1 MTKTGSRIFACLLFP
16 GPGDISRTLPLRFSF
31 TVVLLLSLFLLLD
44 SFKTAQ
50 AQTITSY
57 TFTASPGVFT
67 PISGGS
73 TATMTGNQ
81 DDGVFN
87 NVPIGFTFVYLG
99 NPYTTITPTTNGWAA
114 LGTSV
119 SNSFYTNEIVWS
131 GTRPLLAP
139 FWDDLIMNNSN
150 NFTYVT
156 TGNAG
161 ERVFTAQWLNMG
173 FYNTSYSSMISFQVK
188 LYEADGRIEFVY
200 RNEPNNPFLIS
211 ASIGI
216 TSSSTGSNSFISL
229 NNAGSSPT
237 ASTTTGTNN
246 ISAKPATGQVYT
258 FTPPLY
264 CSYSANGTVPIAA
277 DVTPCINFPSRELT
291 VSSAAAAGSY
301 ITMNV
306 VHGLTYNVYTCST
319 NPSNRMALVVYREGN
334 PGDGPIAFSSVNT
347 GNTCNSGANNVF
359 VSFTPAF
366 SGQVRILLNRFTDCA
381 ATTPSGL
388 SLRVNVTGGGNLAD
402 NQNNAGA
409 DSWIG
414 HIYDGTNSGVSWNQP
429 FQNYLGYYTTTES
442 FDESFGGNTSCFDV
456 YSGGSVRATEYAET
470 YSIRYRMNSSRR
482 GLFTVDLGSD
492 DGSRLVVDGNLIYNN
507 WTDQSFSTR
516 PRVLISLTGSS
527 TLQYDFNENGGA
539 NRVIFNNI
547 TPIVS
552 NILSTGTSQT
562 ICTGNSG
569 TAITGDVPGSLP
581 SGITLQGYQWT
592 YSTTPGGARTNISGA
607 TSATYTP
614 SASTAPFNTPGTY
627 YIYRNVIMR
636 STNNISPNPYD
647 AVNESNAAV
656 LTVSLS
662 ATQPSAITGN
672 SPVCEGSNQTY
683 SVTNVSGVTYNWTFP
698 ADWAIV
704 SGNGTN
710 SVQVL
715 AGSQSGNITVTPST
729 TCGTGPSR
737 TLAVTARPKP
747 AVTTGEDPVICPGTT
762 TAFIYYEITAGNPDG
777 FSIDFDAAANA
788 AGISDISNWSLTG
801 GLITVYVPYS
811 IATGTY
817 NGMLTV
823 YNFTHACPSD
833 PIPVSVIVND
843 DEPPTIEN
851 CPEDFSVYVDGS
863 CNAATVNWDPPT
875 ASDNCVLQSF
885 SPNIWPNSYLSA
897 AGSPHTIT
905 YTATDL
911 AGNVSYCSFTVNV
924 VVNLT
929 PPVAIAAQSVGF
941 NAFTATWDEVDFAQN
956 YFLDVATNSG
966 FSSFVSGYQDRNVGN
981 VTNFQVTGLSGN
993 TTYYYRVRAATNCNT
1008 SGNSNTITVTTTP
1021 PANPVEVIASE
1032 GLANADYGSV
1042 GEAFANINNGTHQG
1056 SVVVLINGSTI
1067 ESGSAVLYA
1076 SGSGSAS
1083 YSSVLIYPTAS
1094 GLTVSGSLASYPV
1107 MDFNGADNVIIDGRV
1122 NATGSE
1128 PDLLIVNSSISS
1140 NSNTSTLRFINSA
1153 QNNIIQYCVLKGA
1166 TRRTSSGI
1174 IYFATANTGDGN
1186 DDNLVTNCEI
1196 SGISITERPN
1206 NAIYSGGTSSRE
1218 NSGNILS
1225 NNLIF
1230 NHFRTNVNSYG
1241 ILLAANNVSWQLAGN
1256 SFFETSEDFI
1266 PTGTY
1271 SYYPVYVNN
1280 TGINDIH
1287 ILNNSIGGTAPACG
1301 GDSYTITTTASIRFY
1316 PIYLNVGELI
1326 SSSVQGNTIANISI
1340 ESANSNPFYGIYV
1353 NGGNVNVGN
1362 IQGNT
1367 IGSATGTGSI
1377 QVTNTVRNANTY
1389 GIFSTGAGAV
1399 AIENNIIG
1407 SITTISSASTSH
1419 SIFAIRSQG
1428 AGSRVISN
1436 NFIGSE
1442 TEQYSI
1448 HASGSSTSAS
1458 QQNVRGIYAESTGTN
1473 EISGNLISNL
1483 HNAYLRNTSSGQV
1496 AGIISIT
1503 GTNNISNNQIYN
1515 LSATSPSTGSSAT
1528 AASVVGIGVTSTLT
1542 GQNISGNRIYNLSND
1557 CDAARGVYL
1566 FGIFYHN
1573 PTTAGSN
1580 SVEKNFVHSLN
1591 INPLNTSTS
1600 ARIEGLRINFVA
1612 TGSNNVQTTITNNI
1626 ITLNSSDL
1634 NNYIVYGIFETGY
1647 SGSSSSNSRNYF
1659 YHNTVYLGGTASGST
1674 ITSAFFNNASGSNT
1688 LRNIR
1693 NNLFINERTS
1703 ASGSG
1708 IHYAIRLSNMT
1719 GVTQNYN
1726 DYYAPGT
1733 GGAIG
1738 RLGSTAY
1745 NTLAAWQA
1753 ATTQDAN
1760 SLNIDPLFQNAGG
1773 TSVNNYFADEITL
1786 VGDATTG
1793 VITDYLGTARLIP
1806 TLGALERMA
1815 IAKTWK
1821 GTVST
1826 DFATAANW
1834 TSGTVPLPGE
1844 SIVFDAA
1851 PLRHCVL
1858 DTDRT
1863 LGSITNAQ
1871 STYDLVINGR
1881 TLTINGDLIFS
1892 NGAQIDATQSGSSV
1906 VFAGAGQ
1913 QQIPAGAFVNNQVQ
1927 NLTINNAA
1935 HVVLSGTLNISG
1947 AFTATSGRLNTY
1959 TNLATLGFN
1968 GTNLQSLP
1976 ASALLNNRVYN
1987 LNINNLSGVNLTG
2000 NLTID
2005 NTLSLENGAF
2015 SIAGTTLTFRNG
2027 NIPVSRN
2034 TGTLT
2039 TSNTTN
2045 FVFGVAGG
2053 TLGNPFTLPSGLF
2066 TSSPVINNLTINRDN
2081 PLTLG
2086 NQMISV
2092 RGIVL
2097 VTSGVLNTS
2106 TNLTLL
2112 SDNGQTALIDG
2123 AGNGSVSGT
2132 VHMQRYLPSGFG
2144 YKYLGSP
2151 FSNATVEGF
2160 AEEID
2165 LSASFPAFY
2174 RYDENR
2180 ESTGW
2185 VNYTNTSGALVPMA
2199 GYAANSGT
2207 SSTPK
2212 TLVLSGTVNNGS
2224 IAAVNLFNHN
2234 KTYTQGFNLM
2244 SNPYPSPID
2253 WDAAQGWTRSNID
2266 NAVYYFDAGTTDQY
2280 GGTYSTYINGVS
2292 SNGVAGRYIASMQGF
2307 FVHVS
2312 DGTYPVQGSFGMDN
2326 RVRVTQLSPAFHKN
2340 TNRDQKPLIRISVG
2354 CESENSNK
2362 DYLVVYFDEAATTAF
2377 EPELDAIKL
2386 NNTDASV
2393 PNAGVISSDG
2403 RILSVG
2409 AWPETPEELEI
2420 PLSVKTAEAG
2430 QLVFRLQ
2437 DIENMWPGTKPYFKD
2452 KANGLV
2458 QNLLQVPEY
2467 RVYLQEGET
2476 NHRFSLVF
2484 SEKEIS
2490 SDVFDSRMA
2499 DAVVEN
2505 NQIFVNVRFRDE
2517 QLNVTLFS
2525 LTGQAIF
2532 SSNLNGAGIHKLC
2545 EAPPPGVY
2553 LLQVSTGMGTV
2564 SKKILVP

>member
-1 MTKTGSRIFACLLFP
+1 MTKTGSRIFACPLIP
-16 GPGDISRTLPLRFSF
+16 GPGDISRTLPLRFPCIA
-31 TVVLLLSLFLLLD
+31 VLLLSLFLLVD

-50 AQTITSY
+50 AQAITSY
-57 TFTASPGVFT
+57 TFTASQGVFT

-81 DDGVFN
+81 DDGYFN

-114 LGTSV
+114 LGTTV
-119 SNSFYTNEIVWS
+119 SNSFYINEIVSS

-139 FWDDLIMNNSN
+139 FWDDLLINVST
-150 NFTYVT
+150 NFTYIT

-161 ERVFTAQWLNMG
+161 ERIFTAQWLNMG
-173 FYNTSYSSMISFQVK
+173 FYNTTYSSMISFQLK

-200 RNEPNNPFLIS
+200 RNEPNNPSSIT

-216 TSSSTGSNSFISL
+216 TSSATGSNSFISL

-291 VSSAAAAGSY
+291 VTSAAAAGSY

-319 NPSNRMALVVYREGN
+319 NPSNRMAMVVYREGN

-347 GNTCNSGANNVF
+347 GNTCNSGVNNVF

-402 NQNNAGA
+402 NQNNAGV

-429 FQNYLGYYTTTES
+429 FQNYLGYYTTSES

-470 YSIRYRMNSSRR
+470 YSVRYRMNSTRR
-482 GLFTVDLGSD
+482 GLFAVDLGSD
-492 DGSRLVVDGNLIYNN
+492 DGSRLVVDGNLVYNN

-592 YSTTPGGARTNISGA
+592 YSTTPGGTRTNISGA

-698 ADWAIV
+698 ADWVIV

-801 GLITVYVPYS
+801 GIITVYVPYS

-823 YNFTHACPSD
+823 FNFTHACPGD
-833 PIPVSVIVND
+833 PIPVSVIVSDN
-843 DEPPTIEN
+843 EPPVIEN
-851 CPEDFSVYVDGS
+851 CPVDFSVYVDGS
-863 CNAATVNWDPPT
+863 CNAATVNWEPPT

-924 VVNLT
+924 VVGLAA
-929 PPVAIAAQSVGF
+929 PVATSAQAIGF
-941 NAFTATWDEVDFAQN
+941 NSFTARWGEVAFVQN
-956 YFLDVATNSG
+956 YLLDVATNSG
-966 FSSFVSGYQDRNVGN
+966 FTSFVPGFQNRNVGN
-981 VTNFQVTGLSGN
+981 VTNFQVTGLTGN
-993 TTYYYRVRAATNCNT
+993 TTYFYRVRAATSCNT
-1008 SGNSNTITVTTTP
+1008 SGNSNTISVTTTP
-1021 PANPVEVIASE
+1021 PPNPVEVIASE
-1032 GLANADYGSV
+1032 GLANTDYASLRL
-1042 GEAFANINNGTHQG
+1042 AFDNINNGTHRG
-1056 SVVVLINGSTI
+1056 AVVVMLRGSTV
-1067 ESGSAVLYA
+1067 ETATAALNA
-1076 SGSGSAS
+1076 SGSGSAL
-1083 YSSVLIYPTAS
+1083 YTSVLVYPTAS
-1094 GLTVSGSLASYPV
+1094 GLSVSAEFSGNPV
-1107 MDFNGADNVIIDGRV
+1107 VNFNGADNVIIDGRV
-1122 NATGSE
+1122 NASGSTT
-1128 PDLLIVNSSISS
+1128 DLVIVNNSTSSS
-1140 NSNTSTLRFINSA
+1140 SNTSTIRFINA
-1153 QNNIIQYCVLKGA
+1153 AENNIIRYCKIYGSTTRGASGLIFFSTASGNGNRNNEISNCVL
-1166 TRRTSSGI
+1166 SS
-1174 IYFATANTGDGN
+1174 ANGN
-1186 DDNLVTNCEI
+1186 
-1196 SGISITERPN
+1196 RPLA
-1206 NAIYSGGTSSRE
+1206 AIYSSGTTGSGNDNIRILNCNFQDQMSSSGTSYGIFASSNNSNWVISGNSFYETSPLVATATLTFYQIRISAGNGHIIENNFIGGTSPGCEGGAMQITSA
-1218 NSGNILS
+1218 
-1225 NNLIF
+1225 
-1230 NHFRTNVNSYG
+1230 SYG
-1241 ILLAANNVSWQLAGN
+1241 SR
-1256 SFFETSEDFI
+1256 
-1266 PTGTY
+1266 
-1271 SYYPVYVNN
+1271 YY
-1280 TGINDIH
+1280 G
-1287 ILNNSIGGTAPACG
+1287 
-1301 GDSYTITTTASIRFY
+1301 
-1316 PIYLNVGELI
+1316 IYLTTGEVEAT
-1326 SSSVQGNTIANISI
+1326 SVQGNIFRNFSLTS
-1340 ESANSNPFYGIYV
+1340 SHSTPFYAVYV
-1353 NGGNVNVGN
+1353 SAGAVNIGN
-1362 IQGNT
+1362 ITGN
-1367 IGSATGTGSI
+1367 ILGESSGNGSVSLNSPATS
-1377 QVTNTVRNANTY
+1377 ASSY
-1389 GIFSTGAGAV
+1389 GLYITGAGSV
-1399 AIENNIIG
+1399 NISNNIIG
-1407 SITTISSASTSH
+1407 SIVTTGSASIAH
-1419 SIFAIRSQG
+1419 SFYAIYTLGTGNRIVSGNQ
-1428 AGSRVISN
+1428 
-1436 NFIGSE
+1436 IGSE
-1442 TEQYSI
+1442 VTESSI
-1448 HASGSSTSAS
+1448 HTSTSVASGTA
-1458 QQNVRGIYAESTGTN
+1458 QLLRGIWNASTGSIT
-1473 EISGNLISNL
+1473 ISDNTISNL
-1483 HNAYLRNTSSGQV
+1483 RNASIFQTSTGQI
-1496 AGIISIT
+1496 AGIISTAGVNTIT
-1503 GTNNISNNQIYN
+1503 GNSVYN
-1515 LSATSPSTGSSAT
+1515 LFTTSPSTGNSITASS
-1528 AASVVGIGVTSTLT
+1528 VIGIGATSALA
-1542 GQNISGNRIYNLSND
+1542 GQNISNNKIYNIENQFGASR
-1557 CDAARGVYL
+1557 AVYVIGL
-1566 FGIFYHN
+1566 YYQN
-1573 PTTAGSN
+1573 PTAAGSN
-1580 SVEKNFVHSLN
+1580 IIEKNFIHSLY
-1591 INPLNTSTS
+1591 INPLNTSAT
-1600 ARIEGLRINFVA
+1600 ARMEGLRLNFIA
-1612 TGSNNVQTTITNNI
+1612 SGGNIVQTTISNNI
-1626 ITLNSSDL
+1626 ISINNADGINSV
-1634 NNYIVYGIFETGY
+1634 ICGIFEGGY
-1647 SGSSSSNSRNYF
+1647 SSGTSNTRNLF
-1659 YHNTVYLGGTASGST
+1659 YHNTVYLSGTASGST
-1674 ITSAFFNNASGSNT
+1674 LTYAFFNNSSGSST
-1688 LRNIR
+1688 QRNIR

-1708 IHYAIRLSNMT
+1708 IHHAIRLNNMT
-1719 GVTQNYN
+1719 GVTLNYN
-1726 DYYAPGT
+1726 DYYTPGT
-1733 GGAIG
+1733 GGALG
-1738 RLGSTAY
+1738 RLNATTY
-1745 NTLAAWQA
+1745 NTLSAWRT
-1753 ATTQDAN
+1753 ATSQDAN

-1773 TSVNNYFADEITL
+1773 TSVNNYYAEEITL
-1786 VGDATTG
+1786 VGATNTG
-1793 VITDYLGTARLIP
+1793 VLTDYLGTARLIP

-1834 TSGTVPLPGE
+1834 TNGVVPQPGE
-1844 SIVFDAA
+1844 SIVFDAV

-1881 TLTINGDLIFS
+1881 TLTISGDLIFS
-1892 NGAQIDATQSGSSV
+1892 NGAQIDASQSGSTV

-1913 QQIPAGAFVNNQVQ
+1913 QQIPEGAFVNNQVQ

-1968 GTNLQSLP
+1968 GTNLQPLP

-1987 LNINNLSGVNLTG
+1987 LNINNLAGVNLTG

-2005 NTLSLENGAF
+2005 NTLNLEAGAF
-2015 SIAGTTLTFRNG
+2015 SIAGTTFTFRNG
-2027 NIPVSRN
+2027 NTPVSRN

-2045 FVFGVAGG
+2045 LVFGVAGG

-2086 NQMISV
+2086 NQMMSV

-2112 SDNGQTALIDG
+2112 SDNNQTALIDG

-2144 YKYLGSP
+2144 YKYVGSP

-2185 VNYTNTSGALVPMA
+2185 VNYTNTSDALVPMA

-2340 TNRDQKPLIRISVG
+2340 TIRDQKPLIRISVG
-2354 CESENSNK
+2354 RESENSNK

-2420 PLSVKTAEAG
+2420 PLSVKTVEPG

-2532 SSNLNGAGIHKLC
+2532 SSNLNGAGIHRLC
-2545 EAPPPGVY
+2545 QAPPPGVY

>member
-1 MTKTGSRIFACLLFP
+1 MTKTGNRIFACRFIP
-16 GPGDISRTLPLRFSF
+16 GPGDISLTLPLRFPYIAA
-31 TVVLLLSLFLLLD
+31 LLLSLFLLVD
-44 SFKTAQ
+44 SFKSAQ
-50 AQTITSY
+50 AQAITSY
-57 TFTASPGVFT
+57 TFTASSGAFT

-73 TATMTGNQ
+73 TATMSGNQ

-114 LGTSV
+114 LGTTV
-119 SNSFYTNEIVWS
+119 SNSFYTNEIVSS

-173 FYNTSYSSMISFQVK
+173 FYNTSYSAMISFQVK
-188 LYEADGRIEFVY
+188 LYEADGRIEFIY
-200 RNEPNNPFLIS
+200 RNEPNNPFFIT

-216 TSSSTGSNSFISL
+216 TSASTGNNSFISL
-229 NNAGSSPT
+229 SDAGTSPS
-237 ASTTTGTNN
+237 ASTTNGTNT
-246 ISAKPATGQVYT
+246 ISEKPATGQIYT

-264 CSYSANGTVPIAA
+264 CSYAANGAIPLVA

-291 VSSAAAAGSY
+291 ITSSAAAGSY

-306 VHGLTYNVYTCST
+306 VRGLTYNVYTCST
-319 NPSNRMALVVYREGN
+319 NPSNRMAMVVYREGN
-334 PGDGPIAFSSVNT
+334 PADAPIAFSSVNT
-347 GNTCNSGANNVF
+347 GNTCNSGSNNVL

-388 SLRVNVTGGGNLAD
+388 SLRVNVTGGNNLAD

-409 DSWIG
+409 DSWVG
-414 HIYDGTNSGVSWNQP
+414 HIYDGTNSGVAWNQP
-429 FQNYLGYYTTTES
+429 FLNYLGYYNTTES
-442 FDESFGGNTSCFDV
+442 FDESFGGNYSCFDV
-456 YSGGSVRATEYAET
+456 YSEGSVRATEYAET
-470 YSIRYRMNSSRR
+470 YSVRYRMNSTRR
-482 GLFTVDLGSD
+482 GLFAVDLGSD
-492 DGSRLVVDGNLIYNN
+492 DGSRLVVDGNLVYNN

-516 PRVLISLTGSS
+516 PRVLISLTGNS

-552 NILSTGTSQT
+552 NVLNSGTSQT
-562 ICTGNSG
+562 VCTGNSG
-569 TAITGDVPGSLP
+569 TSITGDVPGSLP

-592 YSTTPGGARTNISGA
+592 YSTTPGGARTNINGA

-614 SASTAPFNTPGTY
+614 STTAAPFNTPGTY
-627 YIYRNVIMR
+627 YIYRNVLMR
-636 STNNISPNPYD
+636 STNNISPNPYN
-647 AVNESNAAV
+647 AVNESNGAV
-656 LTVSLS
+656 LTVNPS
-662 ATQPSAITGN
+662 AAQPSAITGN

-683 SVTNVSGVTYNWTFP
+683 SVTNVAGVTYNWTFP
-698 ADWAIV
+698 ADWIIV

-710 SVQVL
+710 SVQVV
-715 AGSQSGNITVTPST
+715 AGNVSGNITVTPST
-729 TCGTGPSR
+729 ACGTGPAR

-762 TAFIYYEITAGNPDG
+762 TAFIYYEITAGNPNG

-823 YNFTHACPSD
+823 FNFTHACPSD
-833 PIPVSVIVND
+833 PMPVSVIVSD
-843 DEPPTIEN
+843 DEPPVIEN

-911 AGNVSYCSFTVNV
+911 AGNTSYCSFTVNV

-929 PPVAIAAQSVGF
+929 SPVATSAQAIGF
-941 NAFTATWDEVDFAQN
+941 NSFTATWNEVAFAQN

-966 FSSFVSGYQDRNVGN
+966 FTSFVSGYENRNVGN
-981 VTNFQVTGLSGN
+981 VSSFEVTGLSGN
-993 TTYYYRVRAATNCNT
+993 TTYYYRLRAATTCNT
-1008 SGNSNTITVTTTP
+1008 SGNSNTISVTTTP
-1021 PANPVEVIASE
+1021 PPNPVEVIASE
-1032 GLANADYGSV
+1032 GLANADYGSLKL
-1042 GEAFANINNGTHQG
+1042 AFDNINNGTHRG
-1056 SVVVLINGSTI
+1056 AIAVMLTGSTYETTTAAI
-1067 ESGSAVLYA
+1067 NA

-1083 YSSVLIYPTAS
+1083 YTSVLVYPTAS
-1094 GLTVSGSLASYPV
+1094 GLSVSGELSGNPV
-1107 MDFNGADNVIIDGRV
+1107 ININGADNIIIDGRV
-1122 NATGSE
+1122 NASGSTA
-1128 PDLLIVNSSISS
+1128 DLVIENNSTSS
-1140 NSNTSTLRFINSA
+1140 SSNTSTIRFINA
-1153 QNNIIQYCVLKGA
+1153 AENNIIRYCKIYGS
-1166 TRRTSSGI
+1166 TTRTSSGI
-1174 IYFATANTGDGN
+1174 IFFSTSSGNGNQNNEISYCTMSSVNGNRPLSAIFSSGTSGSGN
-1186 DDNLVTNCEI
+1186 DNISVLNCSFQDHFAR
-1196 SGISITERPN
+1196 SGT
-1206 NAIYSGGTSSRE
+1206 
-1218 NSGNILS
+1218 
-1225 NNLIF
+1225 
-1230 NHFRTNVNSYG
+1230 SYG
-1241 ILLAANNVSWQLAGN
+1241 IYLSSNSSNWQIKNN
-1256 SFFETSEDFI
+1256 SFFESSPLI
-1266 PTGTY
+1266 PTST
-1271 SYYPVYVNN
+1271 SNYYFIRLNSGNGHVVENN
-1280 TGINDIH
+1280 F
-1287 ILNNSIGGTAPACG
+1287 IGGSAPECG
-1301 GDSYTITTTASIRFY
+1301 GSAMQIPSPFSTRVYGIS
-1316 PIYLNVGELI
+1316 LNVGVLQASSLQGNVVSNLSLTTTNSTPFYGFHIIGGDVNAGGTTPNIIGSSTGVGSLNLSNSSASSSSYGFYI
-1326 SSSVQGNTIANISI
+1326 SSS
-1340 ESANSNPFYGIYV
+1340 
-1353 NGGNVNVGN
+1353 GNVSL
-1362 IQGNT
+1362 QSNT
-1367 IGSATGTGSI
+1367 IGSVTTYAT
-1377 QVTNTVRNANTY
+1377 
-1389 GIFSTGAGAV
+1389 
-1399 AIENNIIG
+1399 
-1407 SITTISSASTSH
+1407 ASTSH
-1419 SIFAIRSQG
+1419 SFYAIYSQG
-1428 AGSRVISN
+1428 
-1436 NFIGSE
+1436 
-1442 TEQYSI
+1442 
-1448 HASGSSTSAS
+1448 
-1458 QQNVRGIYAESTGTN
+1458 TGGRN
-1473 EISGNLISNL
+1473 ISGNLIGSEETSLSIQTASNASSGTAQTLRGIYSSGAGNIIISNNIIANL
-1483 HNAYLRNTSSGQV
+1483 HNAFLRSTSSGQV
-1496 AGIISIT
+1496 AGIISTT
-1503 GTNNISNNQIYN
+1503 GTNNISNNHIYN
-1515 LSATSPSTGSSAT
+1515 LSATCPSTGSSAT
-1528 AASVVGIGVTSTLT
+1528 AASVVGIGVSSTLT
-1542 GQNISGNRIYNLSND
+1542 GQSISGNRIYNLSNLYD
-1557 CDAARGVYL
+1557 VSRAVYV
-1566 FGIFYHN
+1566 FGIVYHN
-1573 PTTAGSN
+1573 PTAAGSN
-1580 SVEKNFVHSLN
+1580 ILEKNFIHSLN

-1612 TGSNNVQTTITNNI
+1612 SGSNIVQTTIANNI
-1626 ITLNSSDL
+1626 ITLNSPDL
-1634 NNYIVYGIFETGY
+1634 NNYILYGIYETGY
-1647 SGSSSSNSRNYF
+1647 SGSSTSNSRNYF
-1659 YHNTVYLGGTASGST
+1659 YHNTVYLGGAASGST
-1674 ITSAFFNNASGSNT
+1674 LTCAFFNNASGSNT
-1688 LRNIR
+1688 QRNLRNNI
-1693 NNLFINERTS
+1693 LVNERTS
-1703 ASGSG
+1703 PSGSG
-1708 IHYAIRLSNMT
+1708 IHYAIRLNNMT
-1719 GVTQNYN
+1719 GVTLNYN
-1726 DYYAPGT
+1726 DYYTPGT

-1745 NTLAAWQA
+1745 NALAAWQA
-1753 ATTQDAN
+1753 ATSQDAN
-1760 SLNIDPLFQNAGG
+1760 SFNIDPLFQNAGG
-1773 TSVNNYFADEITL
+1773 TSVNNYYAEEITL
-1786 VGDATTG
+1786 VGDASTG
-1793 VITDYLGTARLIP
+1793 VLTDYLGTARLIP
-1806 TLGALERMA
+1806 TPGALERMA

-1821 GTVST
+1821 GSIST
-1826 DFATAANW
+1826 DFATAGNW
-1834 TSGTVPLPGE
+1834 TSGVVPQPGE
-1844 SIVFDAA
+1844 SIVFDAV

-1881 TLTINGDLIFS
+1881 TLTISGDLIFS
-1892 NGAQIDATQSGSSV
+1892 NGAQIDASQSGSTV

-1913 QQIPAGAFVNNQVQ
+1913 QQIPDGAFVNNQVQ

-2005 NTLSLENGAF
+2005 NTLNLETGAF

-2027 NIPVSRN
+2027 NTPVARN

-2045 FVFGVAGG
+2045 LVFGVAGG
-2053 TLGNPFTLPSGLF
+2053 TLGNSFTLPSGLF
-2066 TSSPVINNLTINRDN
+2066 TSPPVINNLTINRDN

-2086 NQMISV
+2086 NQMVSV

-2097 VTSGVLNTS
+2097 VTNGVLNTS
-2106 TNLTLL
+2106 TNLTFL
-2112 SDNGQTALIDG
+2112 SDNNQTALIDG
-2123 AGNGSVSGT
+2123 AGNGSISGT

-2144 YKYLGSP
+2144 YKYIGSP

-2165 LSASFPAFY
+2165 LGASFPTFY

-2185 VNYTNTSGALVPMA
+2185 VNYTTTSGALVPMI
-2199 GYAANSGT
+2199 GYAANSGN
-2207 SSTPK
+2207 SSAPK
-2212 TLVLSGTVNNGS
+2212 TLLLSGTVNNGTM
-2224 IAAVNLFNHN
+2224 AAINIFNN
-2234 KTYTQGFNLM
+2234 DKTYTEGFNLM

-2253 WDAAQGWTRSNID
+2253 WNAAQGWARTNID

-2307 FVHVS
+2307 FVHVT
-2312 DGTYPVQGSFGMDN
+2312 DGAYPVQGSFGMDN
-2326 RVRVTQLSPAFHKN
+2326 RVRVAQLSPAFHKN
-2340 TNRDQKPLIRISVG
+2340 SNSNQKPLIRISA
-2354 CESENSNK
+2354 EMETENSNK

-2386 NNTDASV
+2386 NNTDDWV
-2393 PNAGVISSDG
+2393 PNIGVISSDG
-2403 RILSVG
+2403 KVLSVG
-2409 AWPETPEELEI
+2409 AWPNASEELEI
-2420 PLSVKTAEAG
+2420 PVSVKTETAG

-2437 DIENMWPGTKPYFKD
+2437 DVENMWPGTKPYFKD

-2458 QNLLQVPEY
+2458 QNLLLTPEY
-2467 RVYLQEGET
+2467 KVYLQDGET
-2476 NHRFSLVF
+2476 NHRFSIVF
-2484 SEKEIS
+2484 SENDIS
-2490 SDVFDSRMA
+2490 SDVFDSRMT

-2505 NQIFVNVRFRDE
+2505 NQIFVNIRFRDE
-2517 QLNVTLFS
+2517 QLNVTLFNLS
-2525 LTGQAIF
+2525 GQAIY
-2532 SSNLNGAGIHKLC
+2532 SSTLNGAGIHKLC
-2545 EAPPPGVY
+2545 QAPPAGVY

>member
-1 MTKTGSRIFACLLFP
+1 MTKIGSRIFACALIP
-16 GPGDISRTLPLRFSF
+16 GPGDISRTQPLRFSYIAA
-31 TVVLLLSLFLLLD
+31 LLLSLFLLVD
-44 SFKTAQ
+44 SFKPAQ
-50 AQTITSY
+50 AQAITSY
-57 TFTASPGVFT
+57 TFTASSGVFT

-81 DDGVFN
+81 DDGYFN

-114 LGTSV
+114 LGTTV
-119 SNSFYTNEIVWS
+119 SNSFYTNEIVSS

-139 FWDDLIMNNSN
+139 FWDDLLINVST
-150 NFTYVT
+150 NFTYIT

-161 ERVFTAQWLNMG
+161 ERIFTAQWLNMG
-173 FYNTSYSSMISFQVK
+173 FYNTTYSSMISFQLK

-200 RNEPNNPFLIS
+200 RNEPNNPTSIT

-216 TSSSTGSNSFISL
+216 TSSATGSNSFISL

-237 ASTTTGTNN
+237 ASTTTGTNT

-258 FTPPLY
+258 FTPQLY

-291 VSSAAAAGSY
+291 VTSAAAAGSY

-319 NPSNRMALVVYREGN
+319 NPSNRMAMVVYREGN

-347 GNTCNSGANNVF
+347 GNTCNSGANNVS
-359 VSFTPAF
+359 VSFTPTF

-388 SLRVNVTGGGNLAD
+388 SLRVNVTEGGNLAD

-429 FQNYLGYYTTTES
+429 FQNYLGYYTTSES

-470 YSIRYRMNSSRR
+470 YSVRYRMNSTRR
-482 GLFTVDLGSD
+482 GLFAVDLGSD
-492 DGSRLVVDGNLIYNN
+492 DGSRLVVDGNLVYNN

-607 TSATYTP
+607 TSATYNP

-636 STNNISPNPYD
+636 STNNISPNPYN
-647 AVNESNAAV
+647 AVNESNGAV
-656 LTVSLS
+656 LTVNPS
-662 ATQPSAITGN
+662 AAQPSAITGN
-672 SPVCEGSNQTY
+672 SPVCEGSSQTY

-698 ADWAIV
+698 ADWAVV

-710 SVQVL
+710 SVQVV

-729 TCGTGPSR
+729 ACGTGPSR

-801 GLITVYVPYS
+801 GLITVYVPYA

-823 YNFTHACPSD
+823 YNFTHACPGD
-833 PIPVSVIVND
+833 PVPVSVIVSDN
-843 DEPPTIEN
+843 EPPLIEN

-863 CNAATVNWDPPT
+863 CNAATVNWEPPT

-924 VVNLT
+924 VVGLDA
-929 PPVAIAAQSVGF
+929 PVATSAQAIGF
-941 NAFTATWDEVDFAQN
+941 NSFTARWNEVAFAQN

-966 FSSFVSGYQDRNVGN
+966 FTSFVSGYENRNVGN
-981 VTNFQVTGLSGN
+981 VSSFEVTGLSGN
-993 TTYYYRVRAATNCNT
+993 TTYYYRLRAATTCNT
-1008 SGNSNTITVTTTP
+1008 SGNSNTISVTTTP
-1021 PANPVEVIASE
+1021 PPNPVEVIASE
-1032 GLANADYGSV
+1032 GLANADYGSLR
-1042 GEAFANINNGTHQG
+1042 EAFANINNGTHQG
-1056 SVVVLINGSTI
+1056 SIVVMLRGSTV
-1067 ESGSAVLYA
+1067 ETATAALNA

-1083 YSSVLIYPTAS
+1083 YTSVLVYPTAS
-1094 GLTVSGSLASYPV
+1094 GLSVSAELSGNPV
-1107 MDFNGADNVIIDGRV
+1107 ININGADNVIIDGRV
-1122 NATGSE
+1122 NASGSSA
-1128 PDLLIVNSSISS
+1128 DLVIVNNSTS
-1140 NSNTSTLRFINSA
+1140 NSGNTSTLRFINA
-1153 QNNIIQYCVLKGA
+1153 AENNIIRYCKIYGST
-1166 TRRTSSGI
+1166 TRSTSGL
-1174 IYFATANTGDGN
+1174 IYFSTATGN
-1186 DDNLVTNCEI
+1186 GNRNNEI
-1196 SGISITERPN
+1196 SNCILSSANGNRPLA
-1206 NAIYSGGTSSRE
+1206 AIYSSGTSG
-1218 NSGNILS
+1218 SGNDNIRILNCNFQDQMS
-1225 NNLIF
+1225 
-1230 NHFRTNVNSYG
+1230 RAGTSYG
-1241 ILLAANNVSWQLAGN
+1241 IYASSNNSNWVISGN
-1256 SFFETSEDFI
+1256 SFYETSPLVATATLTFYQIRIAAGNGHIIENNFI
-1266 PTGTY
+1266 GGSSPGCGGNMMQILSS
-1271 SYYPVYVNN
+1271 SYGSRYY
-1280 TGINDIH
+1280 GIH
-1287 ILNNSIGGTAPACG
+1287 IAA
-1301 GDSYTITTTASIRFY
+1301 GDVEAT
-1316 PIYLNVGELI
+1316 
-1326 SSSVQGNTIANISI
+1326 SVQGNTLRNFSLT
-1340 ESANSNPFYGIYV
+1340 SSNSTPFYGIYV
-1353 NGGNVNVGN
+1353 STGNVNIGTTSGN
-1362 IQGNT
+1362 A
-1367 IGSATGTGSI
+1367 IGE
-1377 QVTNTVRNANTY
+1377 
-1389 GIFSTGAGAV
+1389 STG
-1399 AIENNIIG
+1399 NG
-1407 SITTISSASTSH
+1407 SVSLNSP
-1419 SIFAIRSQG
+1419 
-1428 AGSRVISN
+1428 
-1436 NFIGSE
+1436 
-1442 TEQYSI
+1442 
-1448 HASGSSTSAS
+1448 STSAS
-1458 QQNVRGIYAESTGTN
+1458 SYGMYITGAGSVNVSNNVIGSIATTGSASIAHSFYAIYTLGTGNRIVSGNQIGSEVTESSIHTSTSVASGTAQLLRGIWNASSGSIT
-1473 EISGNLISNL
+1473 ISDNTISNL
-1483 HNAYLRNTSSGQV
+1483 RNASIFQTSTGQI
-1496 AGIISIT
+1496 AGIISTAGVNTIT
-1503 GTNNISNNQIYN
+1503 GNSVYN
-1515 LSATSPSTGSSAT
+1515 LFTTSPSTGSSIT
-1528 AASVVGIGVTSTLT
+1528 ASSVIGIGATSALA
-1542 GQNISGNRIYNLSND
+1542 GQNISNNKIYNIENQFGASR
-1557 CDAARGVYL
+1557 AVYVIGL
-1566 FGIFYHN
+1566 YYQN
-1573 PTTAGSN
+1573 PTAAGSN
-1580 SVEKNFVHSLN
+1580 IIEKNFIHSLY
-1591 INPLNTSTS
+1591 INPLNTSAT
-1600 ARIEGLRINFVA
+1600 ARMEGLRLNFVA
-1612 TGSNNVQTTITNNI
+1612 SGSSIVQTTISNNI
-1626 ITLNSSDL
+1626 ISINNADGINSV
-1634 NNYIVYGIFETGY
+1634 ICGIYEGGY
-1647 SGSSSSNSRNYF
+1647 SSGTSNTRNLF
-1659 YHNTVYLGGTASGST
+1659 YHNTVYLSGTASGST
-1674 ITSAFFNNASGSNT
+1674 LTYAFFNNASGSST
-1688 LRNIR
+1688 QRNLR

-1703 ASGSG
+1703 PSGSG
-1708 IHYAIRLSNMT
+1708 IHYAIRLRSMT
-1719 GVTQNYN
+1719 GVTINFN
-1726 DYYAPGT
+1726 DYYTPGV

-1738 RLGSTAY
+1738 RINTTAY

-1760 SLNIDPLFQNAGG
+1760 SFNIDALFQNAGG
-1773 TSVNNYFADEITL
+1773 TSVSNYYAEEITL
-1786 VGDATTG
+1786 VGDASTG
-1793 VITDYLGTARLIP
+1793 VLTDYLGTARLIP

-1815 IAKTWK
+1815 VAKTWK
-1821 GTVST
+1821 GSIST
-1826 DFATAANW
+1826 DFATAGNW
-1834 TSGTVPLPGE
+1834 TNGVVPQPGE
-1844 SIVFDAA
+1844 SIVFDAV

-1858 DTDRT
+1858 DTDRN

-1871 STYDLVINGR
+1871 STYNLVINGR
-1881 TLTINGDLIFS
+1881 TLTISGDLIFS
-1892 NGAQIDATQSGSSV
+1892 NGAQMDATQSGSTV

-1913 QQIPAGAFVNNQVQ
+1913 QQIPDGAFVNNQVQ

-1935 HVVLSGTLNISG
+1935 HVVLSGTLNIGG

-1968 GTNLQSLP
+1968 GASLQSLP

-2005 NTLSLENGAF
+2005 NTLNLESGAF
-2015 SIAGTTLTFRNG
+2015 SIAGTSLTFRNG
-2027 NIPVSRN
+2027 NTPVSRN

-2045 FVFGVAGG
+2045 LVFGVAGG
-2053 TLGNPFTLPSGLF
+2053 TLGNSFTLPSGLF
-2066 TSSPVINNLTINRDN
+2066 TSPPVINNLTINRDN

-2086 NQMISV
+2086 NQMVSV

-2097 VTSGVLNTS
+2097 VTNGVLNTS

-2112 SDNGQTALIDG
+2112 SDIDQTALIDG

-2165 LSASFPAFY
+2165 LGASFPTFY

-2180 ESTGW
+2180 EATGW
-2185 VNYTNTSGALVPMA
+2185 VNYTSTAGALVPMI
-2199 GYAANSGT
+2199 GYAANSGN
-2207 SSTPK
+2207 SSAPK

-2224 IAAVNLFNHN
+2224 IAVVNVFNHN

-2307 FVHVS
+2307 FVHVT
-2312 DGTYPVQGSFGMDN
+2312 DGSYPVQGSFGMDN
-2326 RVRVTQLSPAFHKN
+2326 RVRVAQLSPAFHKN
-2340 TNRDQKPLIRISVG
+2340 SNRDQKPLIRISAQM
-2354 CESENSNK
+2354 ETENNNK
-2362 DYLVVYFDEAATTAF
+2362 DYLVVYFDKAATTAF

-2386 NNTDASV
+2386 NNTDAGV
-2393 PNAGVISSDG
+2393 PNIGIISSDG
-2403 RILSVG
+2403 RVLSVA
-2409 AWPETPEELEI
+2409 AWPETSEELEI
-2420 PLSVKTAEAG
+2420 PVSVKTEKAG

-2437 DIENMWPGTKPYFKD
+2437 DIENMWPGIKPYFKD
-2452 KANGLV
+2452 KVNGLV
-2458 QNLLQVPEY
+2458 QNLLMIPEY
-2467 RVYLQEGET
+2467 RVFLQKGET
-2476 NHRFSLVF
+2476 NHRFSLVL

-2499 DAVVEN
+2499 DALVEN

-2532 SSNLNGAGIHKLC
+2532 SSNLNGAGIHRLC
-2545 EAPPPGVY
+2545 QAPPPGVY
-2553 LLQVSTGMGTV
+2553 LLQFSTGMGTV